1 MANYKGHF
9 QQRHGTY
16 ADFESHKTELLRAE
30 MAIVESGDPNTT
42 EGAAVYFKPGN
53 SEPVRLANASDIPT
67 YFDITVPD
75 EIAENWESLSRD
87 YAPKYLPIALVSGDL
102 WYCSSSGYDPFEQK
116 TYYEWIKI
124 QDVE

>member
-30 MAIVESGDPNTT
+30 VAIVESGDPNTT

-75 EIAENWESLSRD
+75 EIAENWATLKRS
-87 YAPKYLPIALVSGDL
+87 YAPKFIPLALVYGDL
-102 WYCSSSGYDPFEQK
+102 WYCAGAQQDPSTGEVNHD
-116 TYYEWIKI
+116 WIQV
-124 QDVE
+124 QDA